1 MRPLIRW
8 TILIVA
14 LLFVMVGGY
23 AALQKSGEEEPN
35 PQDGVFTKTPVGPKH
50 VSGSGI

>member
-1 MRPLIRW
+1 MRPLLRW

-35 PQDGVFTKTPVGPKH
+35 PQNGVFTKTPTGPKH
-50 VSGSGI
+50 VPGS